1 MKNAVAVNLE
11 YSSRNPETKFHGQRI
26 GNLAPGIRN
35 PRLGIQNPI
44 LYWIPLQGAIF
55 IN

>member
-1 MKNAVAVNLE
+1 MKDAVAVNLE